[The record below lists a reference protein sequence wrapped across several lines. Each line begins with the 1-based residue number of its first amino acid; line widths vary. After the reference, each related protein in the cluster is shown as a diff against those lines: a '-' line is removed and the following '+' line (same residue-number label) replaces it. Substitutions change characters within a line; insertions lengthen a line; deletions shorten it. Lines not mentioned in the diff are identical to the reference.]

1 LETTCASDVKKK
13 ERDSFDGLQ
22 VYKCAYQQDEVKEAK
37 MKFWRTS
44 ANALVVVALAAMT
57 YPAKAADTTKITY
70 TYFEHPVEVPGG
82 KVLPQGEYAFK
93 MVDDSSPVKV
103 IQILLAL
110 PGGTVGTPSNYN
122 ANKPMQVAATL
133 VAVPDYRNRRGRGTV
148 TYWQTRGGGPN
159 ALRTLSFP
167 LDDESLEFAYPRA
180 RAADLAKAANQPV
193 LSTASELSG
202 DVNAMKNVALKAVTA
217 SGDEVD
223 VAQAFGKPGDRPAD
237 KAEPPSGVHF
247 PPGCVYETG
256 EVSCAYNPGEARD

>member
-1 LETTCASDVKKK
+1 
-13 ERDSFDGLQ
+13 
-22 VYKCAYQQDEVKEAK
+22 

-180 RAADLAKAANQPV
+180 RAADRHLAGTDRLPLGAQHRGARRLKADARTRAQQEDACARIAGLARAKRP
-193 LSTASELSG
+193 LSDLGKRPRRSPRSG
-202 DVNAMKNVALKAVTA
+202 DSA
-217 SGDEVD
+217 
-223 VAQAFGKPGDRPAD
+223 RP
-237 KAEPPSGVHF
+237 
-247 PPGCVYETG
+247 
-256 EVSCAYNPGEARD
+256 